1 MHYSNTS
8 LEGGVRG
15 GANFAKYAVSSK
27 NVTHIKPNKG
37 KQFMIGET
45 IKCTAAPMQILIL
58 MTYLSN
64 KIHQPESKL
73 KALENTLH
81 NISLHMKYKIL
92 IKISITTC

>member
-1 MHYSNTS
+1 
-8 LEGGVRG
+8 
-15 GANFAKYAVSSK
+15 
-27 NVTHIKPNKG
+27 
-37 KQFMIGET
+37 MISET

-58 MTYLSN
+58 MTYFN
-64 KIHQPESKL
+64 KIHQPESML